1 MINTIFQTSETLATL
16 NFILLCCLKLENIFI
31 LLLRVTCHVLSCS
44 FQRRRIVILSNF
56 DRRSYEIAT
65 RSHKSETVNLTFN
78 DRTLSR
84 SNIRRFEAAPVSFFA
99 SYIWVI
105 LDFWLNEKSVST

>member
-1 MINTIFQTSETLATL
+1 MLPLARKYIYS
-16 NFILLCCLKLENIFI
+16 F
-31 LLLRVTCHVLSCS
+31 VVCHVSRAEL
-44 FQRRRIVILSNF
+44 FQRRRIVILPNF

-65 RSHKSETVNLTFN
+65 RSHKFETVHVKFN

-84 SNIRRFEAAPVSFFA
+84 SNIRRFEALPVSFLRRW
-99 SYIWVI
+99 IWAI